1 MLCLKRLKSNFNSDL
16 EYSIYIDDVCE
27 GYIDDGK
34 YIKIKV
40 AEGEHNVKVLRNHA
54 FSNTMCI
61 DF

>member
-27 GYIDDGK
+27 GYIDAGK

-40 AEGEHNVKVLRNHA
+40 AE
-54 FSNTMCI
+54 
-61 DF
+61 